1 MSLGVDYKVLS
12 SLVMVNGA
20 WVTLVVLRA
29 ARLSLMS
36 NCGDPAG
43 HSGGSGGGWRWW
55 EGVIVLGM
63 LVAGYDCLCVCGL

>member
-1 MSLGVDYKVLS
+1 MRKVHYPRQRSVSCMSLGVDYKVLS

-43 HSGGSGGGWRWW
+43 HSGGSGGG
-55 EGVIVLGM
+55 GGGGKV
-63 LVAGYDCLCVCGL
+63 